1 MVSTSRVLPRPFIE
15 PKSFFEVGIGNEQIQ
30 FKPEWAGLYL
40 PAPSD
45 RPEQRKAA

>member
-30 FKPEWAGLYL
+30 FKPEWRKSFE
-40 PAPSD
+40 PFDRAP
-45 RPEQRKAA
+45 RKEAA